1 MRSGRDADASGEAR
15 TPSVDEQHRRPARAT
30 DAEVEAAGTVGEA
43 LEYIERARG
52 HLYDLHQLIGRA
64 DLLFQEAAEQL
75 AGAGRTE
82 LAGRLRSEMV
92 GLNVLEG
99 RWTFQMVEEFD
110 DGYWSTARE
119 IDRAVRDELT
129 GGRRHV
135 HEAEMKQANR
145 TEGRSGHEATPRTA
159 AHGTTSEGPA
169 GQGTAG

>member
-1 MRSGRDADASGEAR
+1 MGRESGADADSSGRGE
-15 TPSVDEQHRRPARAT
+15 TPSVDQEHERPPHAT
-30 DAEVEAAGTVGEA
+30 DAEVEAAGTVSEA

-64 DLLFQEAAEQL
+64 DLLFQEAAEKL
-75 AGAGRTE
+75 AGIGYSD
-82 LAGRLRSEMV
+82 LADRLTSEMV

-110 DGYWSTARE
+110 DGFWTTARE
-119 IDRAVRDELT
+119 IDRVVRDELT

-145 TEGRSGHEATPRTA
+145 TTGRSGHEATPGAVGRR
-159 AHGTTSEGPA
+159 
-169 GQGTAG
+169 GQDGEE

>member
-1 MRSGRDADASGEAR
+1 MGKGSGADAGSSGHGR
-15 TPSVDEQHRRPARAT
+15 TPSVDREHQRPARAT
-30 DAEVEAAGTVGEA
+30 DAEVEAAGTVSEA

-64 DLLFQEAAEQL
+64 DLLFQEAAEKL
-75 AGAGRTE
+75 AGIGHPG
-82 LAGRLRSEMV
+82 LADRLTSEMV

-110 DGYWSTARE
+110 DGFWTTARE
-119 IDRAVRDELT
+119 IDRVVRDELT

-145 TEGRSGHEATPRTA
+145 TTGRTGHEATPGA
-159 AHGTTSEGPA
+159 VGHLAQDGEE
-169 GQGTAG
+169 